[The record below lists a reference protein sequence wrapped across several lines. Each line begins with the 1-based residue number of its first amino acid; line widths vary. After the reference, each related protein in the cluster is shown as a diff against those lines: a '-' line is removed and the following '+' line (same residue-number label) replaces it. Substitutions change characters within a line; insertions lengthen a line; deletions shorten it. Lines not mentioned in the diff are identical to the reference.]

1 MYSGDQMIAYV
12 RVGSSHSK
20 INTLMLDITP
30 GLYSDIEDNAF
41 KEGCG
46 VDVVLGA
53 TEHTYSWTS
62 DTVDRINEV
71 DMDLGDGI
79 VLVGTSKMNMELT
92 VSFENNSMR
101 FNGYADNAEGHNLIL
116 SGAID
121 LDVFFNTY
129 KQQLENGIDQMAI
142 ESEEL

>member
-1 MYSGDQMIAYV
+1 
-12 RVGSSHSK
+12 
-20 INTLMLDITP
+20 
-30 GLYSDIEDNAF
+30 
-41 KEGCG
+41 
-46 VDVVLGA
+46 
-53 TEHTYSWTS
+53 
-62 DTVDRINEV
+62 
-71 DMDLGDGI
+71 
-79 VLVGTSKMNMELT
+79 
-92 VSFENNSMR
+92 MR